1 MRPEPEEDLEAGATD
16 SRPLGRPGLVALAVA
31 LLFLGGLGL
40 GFLLSPSHGRS
51 ASTGDGDVSQAA
63 GEAGEAAGLGAVVR
77 GSAGAAAPA
86 SAEQTAAGSSA
97 RRTAL
102 VEAAERVSPSVVSI
116 VVTRHVRAAPR
127 GFFDLFFQREEVR
140 PGLGS
145 GFVVDDRGH
154 VLTNHHVV
162 RDADSIVVYDSRGR
176 VHAAKLVGTDELTD
190 LAVLELPPGR
200 IPPAPIGTSGDLM
213 VGEPALAIGNPTG
226 FDLQNTEATVT
237 TGVISGVGRD
247 IRSGGQ
253 REVLYADMVQTDAA
267 INPGNSGGPLVNA
280 DGEVVGVNSAIFSR
294 SGGSEGLGFAI
305 PIDRAMRVADE
316 LVRFGR
322 IRRTFVGV
330 DVQSVPSDS
339 LILQAVVRRV
349 APGSPGAAA
358 GLREGDVLLSAEG
371 TPIRSPLDWEVALL
385 EAGVGG
391 ELELRFRRDGR
402 ERTTALRIEE
412 LPSETAE
419 RVEVLRGLQ
428 LVSVTPEIAVERRLA
443 VERGALIVDVRDDV
457 AARTGMR
464 PGDVIV
470 AINQREVGD
479 ANEAAELFR
488 YYAETQG
495 WVRVWIQRG
504 AANIITTFRIG

>member
-1 MRPEPEEDLEAGATD
+1 MESHAND
-16 SRPLGRPGLVALAVA
+16 SRPLGRPGLVALVVA
-31 LLFLGGLGL
+31 ALFLGGLAV
-40 GFLLSPSHGRS
+40 GFLVSPTSGRYAS
-51 ASTGDGDVSQAA
+51 AGDGSVREAG
-63 GEAGEAAGLGAVVR
+63 GEAGGLGAVVR
-77 GSAGAAAPA
+77 GPGSRADGAVGGPSAMSTDG
-86 SAEQTAAGSSA
+86 QTATGASA
-97 RRTAL
+97 RRTAI

-127 GFFDLFFQREEVR
+127 GFFDLFFEQREEVR
-140 PGLGS
+140 PGIGS
-145 GFVVDDRGH
+145 GFVVDDAGH

-162 RDADSIVVYDSRGR
+162 RDADSIVVYDGQGR
-176 VHAAKLVGTDELTD
+176 VHAAKLVGSDELTD
-190 LAVLELPPGR
+190 LAVLELAAGR
-200 IPPAPIGTSGDLM
+200 IPPAPIGSSTDLM
-213 VGEPALAIGNPTG
+213 VGEPAIAIGNPTG

-247 IRSGGQ
+247 IRSAGR

-280 DGEVVGVNSAIFSR
+280 AGEVVAVNSAIFSR

-322 IRRTFVGV
+322 IRRTFVGI
-330 DVQSVPSDS
+330 DVQSVRSDS

-349 APGSPGAAA
+349 AAGSPGDEA
-358 GLREGDVLLSAEG
+358 GLREDDVLLSADG
-371 TPIRSPLDWEVALL
+371 KPVRSPLDWEVALL

-391 ELELRFRRDGR
+391 TLDLRYRREGR
-402 ERTTALRIEE
+402 ERTTTLEVEE

-428 LVSVTPEIAVERRLA
+428 LVSVTPQIAVERRLA
-443 VERGALIVDVRDDV
+443 VERGALIVSVRDDV
-457 AARTGMR
+457 AGRTGMR
-464 PGDVIV
+464 AGDVIV

-488 YYAETQG
+488 YYADTRG

-504 AANIITTFRIG
+504 QATFITTFRIG